1 MAANPDSSRIT
12 AEMWRFWEEFKKIEP
27 TVRLG
32 GIYANKPGYHN
43 ARNNLP
49 ASDYSKQLAND
60 KLGPGQYGS
69 AIDLTF
75 PSAQA
80 GNPAI
85 IAKYSSRLLKSG
97 KDLNDDRGN
106 YLREFYGQADSDS
119 QVEGWD
125 FQYVRPASSDSSHL
139 WHIHLSFMRRYNN
152 DRKAH
157 DAILSILR
165 GETYA
170 HWKASQTAPPAQP
183 VLKANEIFIEGVGV
197 ATVEDV
203 AKAVWDYKLNDAASS
218 TPTAP
223 VVTTAGNQL
232 RYARVDS
239 YRPTAKWLSMVVD
252 AVKAFLKV

>member
-1 MAANPDSSRIT
+1 MAANPDPYRIT

-49 ASDYSKQLAND
+49 ASDYSKQLADD

-75 PSAQA
+75 PDAQA
-80 GNPAI
+80 GRYATI
-85 IAKYSSRLLKSG
+85 DKYASRLLASG
-97 KDLNDDRGN
+97 KDMNDDRGN
-106 YLREFYGQADSDS
+106 YLREFYGQTDGDQ

-125 FQYVRPASSDSSHL
+125 FHYLVPVSSDSSHL
-139 WHIHLSFMRRYNN
+139 WHIHISFLRRYNN
-152 DRKAH
+152 SRVAH
-157 DAILSILR
+157 DAVLSILR

-170 HWKASQTAPPAQP
+170 HWKASQAAAE
-183 VLKANEIFIEGVGV
+183 LKPNEIFIEGVGV

-223 VVTTAGNQL
+223 VVTSAGNQL

-239 YRPTAKWLSMVVD
+239 YRPTAKWLSMVLETI
-252 AVKAFLKV
+252 KAFLKV